1 MRYWEKSRFGLA
13 GGSALTARS
22 GGEQACCSARL
33 TAKEAY

>member
-13 GGSALTARS
+13 GGSAFAARS
-22 GGEQACCSARL
+22 GGEQACLGRL